1 MSDATNA
8 SNEGPLPGANAI
20 GESGS
25 LDSGPGVRIA
35 LRVDVERTITAARFE
50 LRAFD
55 AARACAAALCESVV
69 GATVDDV
76 DRTTAR
82 AVARLAGLSD
92 GSAVA
97 RRVHFALRGA
107 LRAWVEPTARRG
119 GEILCACFA
128 LERSEIVDVIR
139 VNDLRTIEDVRARMP
154 ATRGC
159 GTCLPDVEALLRAET
174 GSSDDAPARPP
185 NEAQ

>member
-1 MSDATNA
+1 LVDDASPRPAADA
-8 SNEGPLPGANAI
+8 SREGPLPGANAI

-35 LRVDVERTITAARFE
+35 LRVDVQRRITAARYE
-50 LRAFD
+50 LSCFD
-55 AARACAAALCESVV
+55 AARACAEAVCATVV
-69 GATVDDV
+69 GATVDEV

-82 AVARLAGLSD
+82 AVARLAGLPD

-97 RRVHFALRGA
+97 RGVHFALRGA
-107 LRAWVEPTARRG
+107 LRAWIAPSARRG

-128 LERSEIVDVIR
+128 LERDEIVRAIR
-139 VNDLRTIEDVRARMP
+139 DHGLTTVDEVRAHMP

-159 GTCLPDVEALLRAET
+159 GTCRPDVEALLRDGTELHE
-174 GSSDDAPARPP
+174 
-185 NEAQ
+185 EAGGA